1 MESNYTNIICQIMNT
16 TVKSGNLDLSTYTN
30 DEQFL
35 RIIKEQT
42 FSPFLYHINK
52 NKIWRPF
59 YLQAYTINEKFN
71 ILMRDVSSIFDNE
84 NIDYIFLKGSELK
97 SLYPLE
103 FLRQMGDI
111 DILVRKRDYQK
122 AKEILKQHKYNFVD
136 EINYHSSFTKNG
148 LNLELHNNLM
158 PSNESFFNYF
168 KNPFKNAIKISK
180 NQYTFDSTYNIIYLI
195 QHYIKHLK
203 SGAGLR
209 EICDI
214 YLFLANNDINVTE
227 VRNVLKNNRCEGFLD
242 SLLTIIDTIFDF
254 KKYSYTPVKDINLLI
269 EFSLKSGIHGFGK
282 NNTRV
287 KNEFVTSSKNKL
299 SYLLKKWFIPIRK
312 LYEIYP
318 YTKSIILIPLGYLI
332 RLFHLISKRQ
342 KELNIVV
349 NSQKDEDILKKFGI
363 K

>member
-1 MESNYTNIICQIMNT
+1 MESNYTNIICKIMNA
-16 TVKSGNLDLSTYTN
+16 TVKSEALDLSSYTEE
-30 DEQFL
+30 EQFL

-42 FSPFLYHINK
+42 FSPFLYHIDK

-59 YLQAYTINEKFN
+59 YLQAYTINEKFD
-71 ILMRDVSSIFDNE
+71 ILIRDVSSLFDNE
-84 NIDYIFLKGSELK
+84 NIDYIFLKGAELK
-97 SLYPLE
+97 SLYPLD

-111 DILVRKRDYQK
+111 DILVRKKDYKK

-136 EINYHSSFTKNG
+136 EINYHSSFIKNG

-158 PSNESFFNYF
+158 PNNEPFFNYF
-168 KNPFKNAIKISK
+168 KNPFRNAIKKSK
-180 NQYTFDSTYNIIYLI
+180 NQYTFNPTFNFIYLI

-214 YLFLANNDINVTE
+214 YLFLKNNEVEMTE
-227 VRNVLKNNRCEGFLD
+227 VRHVLKNNNCEGFLD
-242 SLLTIIDTIFDF
+242 SLLTIIDIIFDF
-254 KKYSYTPVKDINLLI
+254 KKYSYTPVEDINLFI
-269 EFSLKSGIHGFGK
+269 EFSLKSGIHGFGE

-287 KNEFVTSSKNKL
+287 KNEFITSSKNKL

-312 LYEIYP
+312 LYEVYP
-318 YTKSIILIPLGYLI
+318 FTKSIILIPLGYLI
-332 RLFHLISKRQ
+332 RLFHLISKRK

-349 NSQKDEDILKKFGI
+349 SSQKDENILRKFGI